1 MSIAQIIGLV
11 VGGFFLL
18 MLADGMKGPKHYPGQ
33 SIFEWSLK
41 DAVAL
46 LGFAMLFGTSIA
58 LFVLDAI

>member
-18 MLADGMKGPKHYPGQ
+18 MLADGMKGNTYPGQ
-33 SIFEWSLK
+33 WTMWSLK
-41 DAVAL
+41 DAVAF
-46 LGFAMLFGTSIA
+46 LGFGMLFGTSIA